1 MWPEFD
7 NTLDRA
13 HELAERAVAL
23 DGTSA
28 IALARLGWIQT
39 FLRSYD
45 QAISNLEKAI
55 ALTPNNAD
63 VNATFGQV
71 LNYCG
76 NPERALKMM
85 EKAFSI
91 DSFAPPLWEFQ
102 LGHSHLLLRQYD
114 EAVSRFLKTIE
125 RAPKFTQAHVFM
137 AWEYVELDRLDDARD
152 AIKTALE
159 ITPQYTLKEVARIFP
174 FRVDEV
180 RNRFLDSLR
189 KAGLPEG

>member
-1 MWPEFD
+1 MWPGFD
-7 NTLDRA
+7 DILDRA
-13 HELAERAVAL
+13 NQLAEKGVVL

-91 DSFAPPLWEFQ
+91 DTIVPPNWEYQ
-102 LGHSHLLLRQYD
+102 VGLAHYLLQQYD
-114 EAVSRFLKTIE
+114 QALARFSRAV
-125 RAPKFTQAHVFM
+125 PKFSTAYLYL
-137 AWEYVELDRLDDARD
+137 ACSYVELDRLDDASG
-152 AIKTALE
+152 AIKKLLKYS
-159 ITPQYTLKEVARIFP
+159 PQYTLKEIVKILPYRI
-174 FRVDEV
+174 DDV
-180 RNRFLDSLR
+180 RDRILDSLR
-189 KAGLPEG
+189 KAGLPE